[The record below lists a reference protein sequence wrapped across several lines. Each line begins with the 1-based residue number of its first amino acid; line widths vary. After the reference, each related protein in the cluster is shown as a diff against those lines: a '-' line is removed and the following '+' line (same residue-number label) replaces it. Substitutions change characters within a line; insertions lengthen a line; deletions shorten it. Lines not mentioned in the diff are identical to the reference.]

1 MRYDNIIIIITINYC
16 GMRFGNI
23 IVVYNTWQRQK
34 NMHTMIWAGIW
45 GGGGGG
51 IIIIQLATWLVL
63 SESTLIICT
72 HKYTSYH

>member
-51 IIIIQLATWLVL
+51 GHNYYTIGYLAGIVR
-63 SESTLIICT
+63 IHIDYM
-72 HKYTSYH
+72 YT